1 MSRVPNFLYIGT
13 SKAGSTWIYDV
24 LNRHP
29 DIYMAPG
36 KGLYFFSTNYERGLD
51 WYRSQF
57 AGAAGEQILGE
68 VSHGY
73 LYEEE
78 ACERI
83 AAMNPEIKIMV
94 CLREPVDRA
103 FSEYLDGVK
112 NGHVEGSFESQL
124 GEGSW
129 LIERGLYAKHLA
141 PYVAK
146 FGQERVHVGVFD
158 ELGANPDEFARKL
171 FGFLEVEPVEL
182 VAGQRQRMMPAS
194 APRSRLLS
202 RATKQASHAAK
213 AVGLRKLRGRVKT
226 SRWVRSLLY
235 RTYDPKQRP
244 AMHPDTRER
253 LRATFREDVQA
264 LDALLG
270 TRFRERWGY
279 L

>member
-1 MSRVPNFLYIGT
+1 MSRVPNVLYIGT

-24 LNRHP
+24 LNHHP

-94 CLREPVDRA
+94 CLREPADRA

-112 NGHVEGSFESQL
+112 NGHVEIQGDHRDTV
-124 GEGSW
+124 
-129 LIERGLYAKHLA
+129 IA
-141 PYVAK
+141 
-146 FGQERVHVGVFD
+146 
-158 ELGANPDEFARKL
+158 ELEQHGWTVK
-171 FGFLEVEPVEL
+171 
-182 VAGQRQRMMPAS
+182 
-194 APRSRLLS
+194 RS
-202 RATKQASHAAK
+202 
-213 AVGLRKLRGRVKT
+213 GG
-226 SRWVRSLLY
+226 
-235 RTYDPKQRP
+235 
-244 AMHPDTRER
+244 
-253 LRATFREDVQA
+253 
-264 LDALLG
+264 
-270 TRFRERWGY
+270 
-279 L
+279 